1 MDISPVYHN
10 SRPEGA
16 LPQQET
22 AAFDLLDSLGIGYE
36 RVTHG
41 LADTM
46 EKCDDV
52 SAVLGVDVCKNLFL
66 CNRQKTSFYLLMMP
80 GEKVFKTKDLS
91 KQLGVARL
99 SFASPEDMLRLL
111 NITPGSVSVLGLMND
126 KENEVQLV
134 IDKPVLE
141 DEKFGCHPVIN
152 SSTLAI
158 ATKDLMEKILPAVH
172 HEAILVELPEEAVEA

>member
-1 MDISPVYHN
+1 M
-10 SRPEGA
+10 
-16 LPQQET
+16 
-22 AAFDLLDSLGIGYE
+22 
-36 RVTHG
+36 
-41 LADTM
+41 
-46 EKCDDV
+46 
-52 SAVLGVDVCKNLFL
+52 
-66 CNRQKTSFYLLMMP
+66 
-80 GEKVFKTKDLS
+80 
-91 KQLGVARL
+91 
-99 SFASPEDMLRLL
+99 
-111 NITPGSVSVLGLMND
+111 SVLGLMND

>member
-1 MDISPVYHN
+1 MEIVKGRPLNVKERLKKEVRVY
-10 SRPEGA
+10 
-16 LPQQET
+16 
-22 AAFDLLDSLGIGYE
+22 DLLDELDIEYWRIDHE
-36 RVTHG
+36 V
-41 LADTM
+41 AQTM
-46 EKCDDV
+46 EDCEEVDRILD
-52 SAVLGVDVCKNLFL
+52 AVICKNLFL
-66 CNRQKTSFYLLMMP
+66 CNRQKTKFYLLMMP